1 VTAWTRRQRPE
12 GACESPSWLLPW
24 ASVQTPSASTKDG
37 SAVGAG
43 SDSGGLPAYEASAV
57 DGCQSGA
64 AHVDDFAIQVRV
76 ARACLTGQG
85 EILYWQSRS
94 RHLSY
99 GAWQKSRIAAIER
112 PAVPGGKAHVADRLA
127 LAVICSADG
136 GSFAWPHGRCPVR
149 SEGPA
154 APTSG

>member
-1 VTAWTRRQRPE
+1 MEATTTTVRGLRVAELAAAVGVVP
-12 GACESPSWLLPW
+12 
-24 ASVQTPSASTKDG
+24 TPSASTRRP
-37 SAVGAG
+37 VCCWRRL
-43 SDSGGLPAYEASAV
+43 DSGGLPAYEASAV

-99 GAWQKSRIAAIER
+99 GAGQKLRIAAIER
-112 PAVPGGKAHVADRLA
+112 PDVREVDRDHDRLTDWPWRA
-127 LAVICSADG
+127 TCSAARFVG
-136 GSFAWPHGRCPVR
+136 HGRMEMSR
-149 SEGPA
+149 
-154 APTSG
+154 